1 MVEQV
6 EALPEV
12 EAGLPGSAA
21 PAASWLLPAA
31 PVESGPAAASAGM
44 RSCEAETR
52 RHHQPSDGKT
62 ILCFLKKC
70 SPFRGAG
77 SLEQSDRLVK
87 HVTKSRSCF
96 QFTHDTTTWF

>member
-52 RHHQPSDGKT
+52 RHHQPSDAKGFMFPEE
-62 ILCFLKKC
+62 LFA
-70 SPFRGAG
+70 PYGGGVFG
-77 SLEQSDRLVK
+77 
-87 HVTKSRSCF
+87 TK
-96 QFTHDTTTWF
+96 

>member
-1 MVEQV
+1 METVEQV

-12 EAGLPGSAA
+12 EAGRPGSAA

-52 RHHQPSDGKT
+52 RHHQPSDAKNHFAFPEEMFPLYGGGV
-62 ILCFLKKC
+62 
-70 SPFRGAG
+70 SG
-77 SLEQSDRLVK
+77 
-87 HVTKSRSCF
+87 
-96 QFTHDTTTWF
+96 TT